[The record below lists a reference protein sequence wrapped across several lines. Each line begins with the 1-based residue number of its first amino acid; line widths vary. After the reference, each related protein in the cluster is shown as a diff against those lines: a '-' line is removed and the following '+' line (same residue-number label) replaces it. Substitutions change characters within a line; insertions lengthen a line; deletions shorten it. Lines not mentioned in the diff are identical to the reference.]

1 MPIGNMQNVMG
12 MSLLQIAADAADWA
26 RGATRLSRR
35 GGGSIL
41 VWACLAAAGVGLA
54 IGLRFRVTFLLA
66 TAGLMS
72 AATVAVAILLGWSF
86 SHTIAVLALL
96 LAIQQGS
103 YLIGVLA
110 SLRR

>member
-1 MPIGNMQNVMG
+1 MRRMSQNGNVATPDRSKDG
-12 MSLLQIAADAADWA
+12 TAVLL
-26 RGATRLSRR
+26 
-35 GGGSIL
+35 
-41 VWACLAAAGVGLA
+41 WACLATALLGLA

-66 TAGLMS
+66 AAGLMTV
-72 AATVAVAILLGWSF
+72 ATIAVAILFEWSF